1 MESLYEHIEGT
12 SISHFMIEV
21 QIMVTNRY
29 NIKCNVQNKR
39 QGITSYENL
48 GRQVD
53 TIVNYYYGS
62 PTPLDILL
70 SSD

>member
-1 MESLYEHIEGT
+1 
-12 SISHFMIEV
+12 MIEV